1 MLTLNSISLSY
12 DKKVLDALSFT
23 LKQGEVIGIV
33 GHSGVG
39 KTSLLKIIS
48 GLQDASSGEVYLEG
62 KRVVGPSMRLI
73 PGHNE
78 IQLVN
83 QDFALDSY
91 QTVEENVRG
100 KILHLPTK
108 TQNQFIDELLDLV
121 EMTHLRT
128 HFAHTLSGGEQQRLA
143 IIRALAM
150 EPKVLLLDEPFVHL
164 DVQLR
169 YRLISYLLELKEV
182 RNMGIII
189 VSHNNEELLSLSDR
203 IVYIKDGKVKRI
215 ASPLD
220 FYYRYKTLEEGRMF
234 GIVNRINNEGKMLS
248 FRPDEYEI
256 VTNDK
261 SGIEVVFSR
270 AIFMGSFFLN
280 EFKYNQTTIVLYN
293 KNELTNVGKI
303 SIKK

>member
-182 RNMGIII
+182 RNMGVII

-293 KNELTNVGKI
+293 KSELTNVGRI
-303 SIKK
+303 NIKK

>member
-12 DKKVLDALSFT
+12 DKTVLDALSFT

>member
-182 RNMGIII
+182 RNMGVII